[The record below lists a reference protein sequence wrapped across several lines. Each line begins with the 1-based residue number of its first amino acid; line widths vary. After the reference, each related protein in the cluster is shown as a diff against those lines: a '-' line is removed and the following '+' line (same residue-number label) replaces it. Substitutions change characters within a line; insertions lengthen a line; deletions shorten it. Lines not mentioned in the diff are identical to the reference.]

1 MPRLNSSVA
10 ISWLGLAAVSLTCAA
25 GCNSAAKREQ
35 LVSPYPLDR
44 ARAAV
49 HLAEAGD
56 TEAVDLLI
64 ELLNDQDRGVRM
76 YSILALERLCGET
89 YEYRYYDPEPRR
101 AAAVARWR
109 DARRRGAVSVTN
121 RVRRPEARAASRPLE
136 AEGDEEQSR

>member
-1 MPRLNSSVA
+1 MLRADASIVV
-10 ISWLGLAAVSLTCAA
+10 SWVVLAAIGLSCAA
-25 GCNSAAKREQ
+25 GCNSAARREQ

-49 HLAEAGD
+49 QLAEAGD

-76 YSILALERLCGET
+76 YTILALKRLCGET
-89 YEYRYYDPEPRR
+89 YGYDYYDPEPQR

-109 DARRRGAVSVTN
+109 EARRRGDVSVTK
-121 RVRRPEARAASRPLE
+121 RARGPEARSANPHPG
-136 AEGDEEQSR
+136 AEGGEEQSQ